1 MTDDIVDRLY
11 ALHDQF
17 ITGEGPDIDIH
28 DAILEI
34 ENLRH
39 KLEVATVDIVIRLRN
54 ETNDFY
60 FSELVLEAADE
71 IERLRKEL
79 KGIQK

>member
-1 MTDDIVDRLY
+1 M
-11 ALHDQF
+11 
-17 ITGEGPDIDIH
+17 
-28 DAILEI
+28 
-34 ENLRH
+34 RH